1 MRTIIMFTA
10 LKEKVRQKVFYISAI
25 IGIFILML
33 FSTGGATVSIGGVA
47 VTDYRMLTPI
57 LLTLINALSCALAVI
72 IGLGTIPNEYERRT
86 SHLIW
91 IRGVSQAEYH
101 SYLTAAN
108 ILSAMLSE
116 LILYAAVLIYLL
128 TKNYS
133 ADLWRI
139 LPAYL
144 ISSLCVCIVSLLTGW
159 LSVLLPRY
167 AAGTVSAFVMIA
179 GILYSVLDLAK
190 NILGGFSGK
199 MLGVLLYIIPDLNG
213 IQAQA
218 GNFLTGGDVDI
229 HILLKGLFFAYIFLV
244 LLLLSRKKEA

>member
-101 SYLTAAN
+101 GYLTAAN

-139 LPAYL
+139 LPAYF

-179 GILYSVLDLAK
+179 GILYPVLDLAK

-199 MLGVLLYIIPDLNG
+199 MLGILLYIIPDLNG
-213 IQAQA
+213 MQSQA
-218 GNFLTGGDVDI
+218 GNFLTGADVDI
-229 HILLKGLFFAYIFLV
+229 HILLIGLFFAYIFLV
-244 LLLLSRKKEA
+244 LLLLTKKKEA